1 MDYSK
6 CDINKHKLDEIAEL
20 IYQTEP
26 DLTRLFFGKN
36 KTKAIKRLIKLIK
49 NKSNT
54 FSYNNIFLANENEK
68 VYGILIGTSGKEMD
82 KEKER
87 FEILKSIDFLGS
99 LRLHFYDTLIVNR
112 IFTTEIKPE
121 DFYISVLCV
130 NKTHRNKGIGK
141 NLLKNIEKIAKEKNC
156 RRITLDVSK
165 ENTNAIK
172 FYKKNGFNIFDEIN
186 YRLSYIKINV
196 YKMQLQIV

>member
-1 MDYSK
+1 MNYGK
-6 CDINKHKLDEIAEL
+6 CEINKHNLNDIANL

-54 FSYNNIFLANENEK
+54 FSYKHIFIANENEK
-68 VYGILIGTSGKEMD
+68 VYGILLGSTGKEID
-82 KEKER
+82 RNKER
-87 FEILKSIDFLGS
+87 YEILKSIDFLGS

-121 DFYISVLCV
+121 DFYIHVLHV
-130 NKTHRNKGIGK
+130 EKTHQSQGIGK
-141 NLLKNIEKIAKEKNC
+141 NLLKNIEKIVKEKNC
-156 RRITLDVSK
+156 DRITLDVSK

-172 FYKKNGFNIFDEIN
+172 FYKKIGFTIYDEVN
-186 YRLSYIKINV
+186 YRLALTEINV
-196 YKMQLQIV
+196 YKMQLLI